1 MMVTSFTIAG
11 AVCQDDR
18 CQTLVSIVVTI
29 GHNRKVH
36 CNVSCENPRR
46 IEWGQQGSDG
56 LISQGSNYVIQD
68 VRNTSIGGTVYWCQ
82 CPGDDRN
89 RQCFKILGEGLT
101 SA

>member
-1 MMVTSFTIAG
+1 MMVTSFTTAG

-18 CQTLVSIVVTI
+18 CQTLVPIVVTI
-29 GHNRKVH
+29 GQTRKVH
-36 CNVSCENPRR
+36 CNVSCENPKL

-56 LISQGSNYVIQD
+56 RISQGSNYVIQD
-68 VRNTSIGGTVYWCQ
+68 VRNTSIGGTVYWCR
-82 CPGDDRN
+82 CPGDDQN